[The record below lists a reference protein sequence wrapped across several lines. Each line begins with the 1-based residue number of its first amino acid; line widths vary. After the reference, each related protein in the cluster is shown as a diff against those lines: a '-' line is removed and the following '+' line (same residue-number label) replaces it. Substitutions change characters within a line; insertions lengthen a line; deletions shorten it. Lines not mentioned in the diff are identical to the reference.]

1 MLMRY
6 NFSTKEKE
14 SFLGHDGEVWTFI
27 LNEDDQVMY
36 STGHD
41 YKILL
46 WCLRTRAQLGHFRTF
61 GKFNQTLILIK
72 PIETLFVGDDKGNLT
87 KISIHSLKNKPKRK

>member
-1 MLMRY
+1 MLMRF

-46 WCLRTRAQLGHFRTF
+46 WCLRTRTQNGHF
-61 GKFNQTLILIK
+61 
-72 PIETLFVGDDKGNLT
+72 
-87 KISIHSLKNKPKRK
+87 